1 MFVISCVGLPI
12 IIIIILQKFTVYV
25 GEPLDLS
32 CVLQYCVSGGKT
44 SSSNPVVCRK
54 QITDLIQDKMRELR
68 IKAEGLHSSWNCNSR
83 VAYRQL

>member
-1 MFVISCVGLPI
+1 M
-12 IIIIILQKFTVYV
+12 
-25 GEPLDLS
+25 DLS
-32 CVLQYCVSGGKT
+32 CILQYCVSSGRI

-68 IKAEGLHSSWNCNSR
+68 TKAEELHSSWNCNSR